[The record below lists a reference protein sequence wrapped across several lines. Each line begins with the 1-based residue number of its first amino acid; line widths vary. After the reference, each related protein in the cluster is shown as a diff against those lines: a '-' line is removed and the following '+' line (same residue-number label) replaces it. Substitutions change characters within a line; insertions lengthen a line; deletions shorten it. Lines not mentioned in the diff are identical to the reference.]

1 MRCEEFEE
9 RIHESLDQRIAPG
22 SQEAL
27 HNHARGCPSCNGL
40 LASYE
45 QLSDGL
51 NFFEPAGPG
60 EGFSRRVVEQV
71 SVVRAQR
78 RRVAVA
84 TATAVAVLAAAC
96 LFAVLPSF
104 LWRDGPHDIAA
115 PNDPTLD
122 GGEATIESP
131 NVDATDAASSES
143 ASDKQKGVDIE
154 QAHIFWDEWASRI
167 STDRW
172 KPVDRITGEFAP
184 ITEPLSIAIDEI
196 RSAIPL
202 GRSRPSDE
210 SSSDSADAWRIRS
223 VENTA

>member
-27 HNHARGCPSCNGL
+27 RHHARGCPGCNGL

-51 NFFEPAGPG
+51 NFFEPAGPR

-71 SVVRAQR
+71 SAVRVRR
-78 RRVAVA
+78 RRVAI
-84 TATAVAVLAAAC
+84 ATAVAVLAAAC

-104 LWRDGPHDIAA
+104 LWRGGPHDIAS
-115 PNDPTLD
+115 PNHPTSD
-122 GGEATIESP
+122 GGEPTVESP
-131 NVDATDAASSES
+131 DVDATDDASSG
-143 ASDKQKGVDIE
+143 AATDKQKDVDIE
-154 QAHIFWDEWASRI
+154 QAHIFWDEWASRF

-202 GRSRPSDE
+202 GRSRRSDE
-210 SSSDSADAWRIRS
+210 SSSDSADAWQAQA
-223 VENTA
+223 VENMA